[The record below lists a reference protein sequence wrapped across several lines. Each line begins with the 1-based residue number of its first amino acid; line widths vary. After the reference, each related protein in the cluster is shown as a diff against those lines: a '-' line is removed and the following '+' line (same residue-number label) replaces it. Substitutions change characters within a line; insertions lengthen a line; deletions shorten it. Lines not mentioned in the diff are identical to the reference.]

1 MFFIKLSER
10 KRRVNDNGAHAPFV
24 FSCESQALGSTPRCV
39 SVSFDVCFLLS
50 FLVQPCILS
59 VSL

>member
-39 SVSFDVCFLLS
+39 SVSYCHF
-50 FLVQPCILS
+50 
-59 VSL
+59 